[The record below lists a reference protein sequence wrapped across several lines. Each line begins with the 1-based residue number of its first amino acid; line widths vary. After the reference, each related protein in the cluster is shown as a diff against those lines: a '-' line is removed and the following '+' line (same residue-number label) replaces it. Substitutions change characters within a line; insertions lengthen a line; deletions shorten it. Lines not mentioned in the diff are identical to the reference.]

1 VCVEVVKTDGLKCPE
16 MREGR
21 AWRHHIDYYG
31 ITFLYMRVSVEVV
44 KTDGLKCPEM
54 REGRAWRHH
63 IDYYGIAATAYL
75 LLFGTYMEVIKVSIV
90 MPFAGFFMKLYI
102 LVSLLWIFN

>member
-1 VCVEVVKTDGLKCPE
+1 MPKCHFRGHP
-16 MREGR
+16 
-21 AWRHHIDYYG
+21 
-31 ITFLYMRVSVEVV
+31 SVEVV

-75 LLFGTYMEVIKVSIV
+75 LLFGTYMEVIKVSLV
-90 MPFAGFFMKLYI
+90 M
-102 LVSLLWIFN
+102 LVALL

>member
-1 VCVEVVKTDGLKCPE
+1 LKTDIVQGLHSYVCV
-16 MREGR
+16 
-21 AWRHHIDYYG
+21 
-31 ITFLYMRVSVEVV
+31 FVEVV

-75 LLFGTYMEVIKVSIV
+75 LLFGTYMEVIKVSLNTLFLDIRHN
-90 MPFAGFFMKLYI
+90 MKKGI
-102 LVSLLWIFN
+102 NVSDI

>member
-1 VCVEVVKTDGLKCPE
+1 
-16 MREGR
+16 
-21 AWRHHIDYYG
+21 
-31 ITFLYMRVSVEVV
+31 VV

-75 LLFGTYMEVIKVSIV
+75 LLFGTYMEVIKVSLIQF
-90 MPFAGFFMKLYI
+90 FADPGCLSRI
-102 LVSLLWIFN
+102 LIFVHLGSRIQKNINTREG

>member
-1 VCVEVVKTDGLKCPE
+1 VC
-16 MREGR
+16 
-21 AWRHHIDYYG
+21 
-31 ITFLYMRVSVEVV
+31 VEVV

-75 LLFGTYMEVIKVSIV
+75 LLFGTYMEVIKVS
-90 MPFAGFFMKLYI
+90 PLSAGSGMFIPDPDFCP
-102 LVSLLWIFN
+102 VSDPRIQKHQHK

>member
-1 VCVEVVKTDGLKCPE
+1 
-16 MREGR
+16 
-21 AWRHHIDYYG
+21 
-31 ITFLYMRVSVEVV
+31 VV

-75 LLFGTYMEVIKVSIV
+75 LLFGTYMEVIKVSSLIQ
-90 MPFAGFFMKLYI
+90 FFCGSGMLSRI
-102 LVSLLWIFN
+102 LIFVHLGSRIQKHQHKRGVKNNLLSYLFL